1 MRRTVSHGASGI
13 RSKTTTTLDDLDS
26 DDDVALYCL
35 PKKSRSTEEKNSKI
49 TGAGRNGGNKDQ
61 QTKYQNNEE

>member
-1 MRRTVSHGASGI
+1 M
-13 RSKTTTTLDDLDS
+13 KTTTTLDDLDS

-61 QTKYQNNEE
+61 QTKYQNNED